1 MRRKD
6 REVTN
11 SDAVREFIDSEQIMR
26 IGFYDNGEIYIVPVN
41 FGYTFESG
49 EYTFY
54 FHGAKAGRKYALCK
68 SLPDVGFEI
77 DGDYSLISAD
87 SACEYSAQYKIVI
100 GNGTAE
106 IIDDIEEKKFA
117 LACITKKGS
126 QRLSDFLFSACQKG
140 FDQRLRL

>member
-87 SACEYSAQYKIVI
+87 SACEYSAQYKSVI

-117 LACITKKGS
+117 LACIMKQMTGKEWT
-126 QRLSDFLFSACQKG
+126 FSTG
-140 FDQRLRL
+140 TFS